1 MLRFNAVACRK
12 SFDSPE
18 LDETYR
24 HSRCYSLSPETLL
37 CLLRDYITTLGKNSN
52 IVFIVSAA
60 VTVDIA
66 RERPTQ
72 KLSNKQVC

>member
-1 MLRFNAVACRK
+1 MPLPVERALIHQNWMKRIGNV
-12 SFDSPE
+12 
-18 LDETYR
+18 R

-37 CLLRDYITTLGKNSN
+37 CLLRDYITALGKNSN
-52 IVFIVSAA
+52 IVFTVSAA